1 MTPLNRAQVPI
12 SIFIVTVYLV
22 PFPTYSAS
30 KWRDL
35 ENWVLRVVHGR
46 WKWRYM
52 SSYWRSIVT
61 MALCCVISEIK
72 RDIGRKLRFFI
83 PLHSTHPLWGPRR
96 NIAITFGMKKLEWC
110 AYSAVNWAC
119 VQTCRHNTG
128 VWQTDVDSVL
138 KFEVCAMHSITR

>member
-96 NIAITFGMKKLEWC
+96 NIAITFGMKKTRMVCLLSGELSMC
-110 AYSAVNWAC
+110 SDVSTQY
-119 VQTCRHNTG
+119 RRL
-128 VWQTDVDSVL
+128 TDRRRQRI
-138 KFEVCAMHSITR
+138 EVCAMHSITR